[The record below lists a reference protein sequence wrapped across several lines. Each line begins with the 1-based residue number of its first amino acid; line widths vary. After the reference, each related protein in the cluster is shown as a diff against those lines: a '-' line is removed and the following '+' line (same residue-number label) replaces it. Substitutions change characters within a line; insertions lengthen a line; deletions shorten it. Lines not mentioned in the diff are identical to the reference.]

1 MASGKSHHETGRKL
15 RPLRSFSCDV
25 YSGYSNIALRR
36 AMKPSLGATT
46 PVKSKRG
53 ISERFEVAI
62 CLYQGSALSLF
73 LFIMLVVVQQLSKMI
88 VLFFLEKHDISN
100 IVCT

>member
-36 AMKPSLGATT
+36 AMKPS
-46 PVKSKRG
+46 P
-53 ISERFEVAI
+53 
-62 CLYQGSALSLF
+62 GSCWLS
-73 LFIMLVVVQQLSKMI
+73 IMLQDNQIASK
-88 VLFFLEKHDISN
+88 
-100 IVCT
+100 CTLDRSLYMET